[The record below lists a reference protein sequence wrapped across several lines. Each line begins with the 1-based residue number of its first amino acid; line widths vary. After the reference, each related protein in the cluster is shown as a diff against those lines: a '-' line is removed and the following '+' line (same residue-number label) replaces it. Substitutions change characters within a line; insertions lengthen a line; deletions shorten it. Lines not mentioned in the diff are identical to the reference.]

1 MKKLLLALLLTVVSA
16 SAMAE
21 WTAIG
26 GTDETDDYIDM
37 STKRK
42 IGNKVNIWALVDFK
56 IPQND
61 DSAGAYLSQAFK
73 IQCDCVNENY
83 KFLSIT
89 NYAEKMQK
97 GKVVSNSNYN
107 PEKSEPFNVMPN
119 SVMETKFKL
128 ACGKR

>member
-1 MKKLLLALLLTVVSA
+1 
-16 SAMAE
+16 MAE
-21 WTAIG
+21 WTAID
-26 GTDETDDYIDM
+26 GTNETNEYIDM

-56 IPQND
+56 TPQND
-61 DSAGAYLSQAFK
+61 DSAGTYLSRAFK

-89 NYAEKMQK
+89 NYAENMQK
-97 GKVVSNSNYN
+97 GKVVSSSNYN
-107 PEKSEPFNVMPN
+107 PEKDEPFDVMPN
-119 SVMETKFKL
+119 SLMETKFKL